1 MHLSESEYIS
11 SDESFSFSEAE
22 MSKMQD
28 AILKESKQIEEYLS
42 QQQKT
47 DDISSMKALKTL
59 FELFKSELTIN
70 ISLRH
75 TLLQQKKANNQL
87 PELYRKLENIGITD
101 INDIESLYYH
111 IKNQNKTNVDLKNM
125 NYQLKNYIKKMKK
138 INLQE
143 NQKLSNEINE
153 IQKKISLS
161 EKNRNEIFQENIS
174 IKETI
179 KEKENKI
186 DELTQENQSLKLS
199 INMKDEKNKK
209 SLKELKKQLLQSEN
223 SRNQMAEEISAIKK
237 EFEEYKTKSANI
249 INFQANN
256 DSLLNDKKD
265 NETNEKTIFINQ
277 LTEKIHFLE
286 NKEEELNK
294 TISNYKVKTKKILK
308 QMIGL
313 QTQIDE
319 ITQEHQN
326 QISIIQKEH
335 KKKREKMRKNINDFY
350 QAKLRENEF
359 TEKQQL
365 ETIRQQNFEITN
377 IRDINRQLLYNLEKQ
392 ETQNAK
398 LETELQL
405 LRCNIYEPNTKKKS
419 KKKDD

>member
-161 EKNRNEIFQENIS
+161 EKNRNEKFQENIS

-186 DELTQENQSLKLS
+186 DE
-199 INMKDEKNKK
+199 
-209 SLKELKKQLLQSEN
+209 
-223 SRNQMAEEISAIKK
+223 
-237 EFEEYKTKSANI
+237 
-249 INFQANN
+249 
-256 DSLLNDKKD
+256 
-265 NETNEKTIFINQ
+265 
-277 LTEKIHFLE
+277 
-286 NKEEELNK
+286 
-294 TISNYKVKTKKILK
+294 
-308 QMIGL
+308 
-313 QTQIDE
+313 
-319 ITQEHQN
+319 
-326 QISIIQKEH
+326 
-335 KKKREKMRKNINDFY
+335 
-350 QAKLRENEF
+350 
-359 TEKQQL
+359 
-365 ETIRQQNFEITN
+365 
-377 IRDINRQLLYNLEKQ
+377 
-392 ETQNAK
+392 
-398 LETELQL
+398 
-405 LRCNIYEPNTKKKS
+405 YER
-419 KKKDD
+419 